1 MQKISAF
8 KFIKAENT
16 LLKGQITSKDYQTA
30 SKRKRQRT
38 HCSKQSHF
46 AEGKARN
53 RDSTAC
59 NIGYAI
65 KFSLNIRLLLII
77 KANRSQ
83 GGLLAPGAG
92 DGTRSAKSIG
102 FHRRKNKSL
111 LLCGRQF
118 SGLWRGSAWAL
129 GRWGAGA
136 GICAERWG
144 SVMSCA
150 RSVTSC

>member
-16 LLKGQITSKDYQTA
+16 LLKGQITSKDYQTV

-59 NIGYAI
+59 NIGCAI

-118 SGLWRGSAWAL
+118 SGLWRGGAWAL
-129 GRWGAGA
+129 GRWDAGA
-136 GICAERWG
+136 GICAERWQG
-144 SVMSCA
+144 AQWWAVRA
-150 RSVTSC
+150 R